1 MADDRPAP
9 GVLAARPTDADL
21 HPLRRLWR
29 RAGRF
34 RRRIVV
40 ATIST
45 ILNKLFDIAPELLIG
60 VAIDVVVRT
69 DDSFVSQI
77 FGVED
82 RGDQL
87 LVLAGITIVA
97 WVLESSSQYI
107 ADRLWRGLSQ
117 DLQHELR
124 LDTYRHVQELDLAW
138 FEDRAS
144 GRLLTVLND
153 DVNQLERFLDVG
165 ASKIILTAT
174 NVVAVGAVFVV
185 ISPMLALVAFLP
197 IPVIIGGSLLFQ
209 RRLGPRYAAVRERA
223 GRLGGLIGGN
233 LGGIATIKA
242 FGAEERE
249 ASRVSV
255 ASADYAQANRQAI
268 ALSAAF
274 VPLIRMAILV
284 GFILTLVLGGRAAL
298 DGSLEIGLYSV
309 LVFMTQRLLWPLT
322 ELGETLDLYQRGVA
336 SIRRI
341 LDLLDTPVA
350 VAGGTRELP
359 DQAGKTGLAVHFDD
373 VEFGYR
379 TSDPDATDDANAAHP
394 DDAPAPVAAPER
406 RPVLRGLQLDIPA
419 GETHAIV
426 GATGAGKSTVVKLLL
441 RLYDPDGGQLV
452 VGEVPAQELSFASL
466 RGAIGYV
473 GQDTFLFDG
482 SVADN
487 LRYGAP
493 DASDDELR
501 RAAVLAEADGFVQD
515 LPHGYDTPVGERGI
529 KLSGGQRQ
537 RLTIARALVR
547 NPPILVLDEATS
559 AVDNE
564 TEAAIQRSLL
574 RVSHERTTIVI
585 AHRLSTIRH
594 ADRIHVMHAGVVTE
608 AGTHEELLALGRRYA
623 ALWAVQTGE
632 ISDDLIG
639 RQAD

>member
-1 MADDRPAP
+1 MAGDA
-9 GVLAARPTDADL
+9 PTDPATDEP
-21 HPLRRLWR
+21 HPLRRLWD
-29 RAGRF
+29 RATRF
-34 RRRIVV
+34 RPRIVLAV
-40 ATIST
+40 VST
-45 ILNKLFDIAPELLIG
+45 VLNKLFDIAPELLIG
-60 VAIDVVVRT
+60 VAIDVVVRK
-69 DDSFVSQI
+69 DESFVGQL
-77 FGVED
+77 FDVAD
-82 RGDQL
+82 REDQL
-87 LVLAGITIVA
+87 LILAGLTVIA
-97 WVLESSSQYI
+97 WVLESASDYLS
-107 ADRLWRGLSQ
+107 ARLWRGLSQ
-117 DLQHELR
+117 DLQHDLR
-124 LDTYRHVQELDLAW
+124 LDAYRHVQDLDTAW
-138 FEDRAS
+138 FEDRES

-153 DVNQLERFLDVG
+153 DVNQLERFLDIG

-185 ISPMLALVAFLP
+185 ISPVLALTAFLP
-197 IPVIIGGSLLFQ
+197 IPVIIAGSLLFQ
-209 RRLGPRYAAVRERA
+209 RRLGPRYEAVRDRA

-242 FGAEERE
+242 FGAEDRE
-249 ASRVSV
+249 AARVEE
-255 ASADYAQANRQAI
+255 ASAAYATANRRAI
-268 ALSAAF
+268 AYSSAF
-274 VPLIRMAILV
+274 VPLIRMAILA

-341 LDLLDTPVA
+341 LDLLDTPITIRPGA
-350 VAGGTRELP
+350 TELP
-359 DQAGKTGLAVHFDD
+359 RGATLTPLPVRFADVRFSYGGRPGAV
-373 VEFGYR
+373 
-379 TSDPDATDDANAAHP
+379 
-394 DDAPAPVAAPER
+394 VADEDR
-406 RPVLRGLQLDIPA
+406 IPVLHGLDIDVPA
-419 GETHAIV
+419 GQTHAIV

-441 RLYDPDGGQLV
+441 RLYDPDSGDLTVGG
-452 VGEVPAQELSFASL
+452 VPAEDLSFASL

-482 SVADN
+482 TVADN

-493 DASDDELR
+493 DADRDALR
-501 RAAVLAEADGFVQD
+501 RAAELAEAHDFVSA

-547 NPPILVLDEATS
+547 DPAILVLDEATS

-574 RVSHERTTIVI
+574 RVAHDRTTIVI

-594 ADRIHVMHAGVVTE
+594 ADRIHVMDRGVVAE
-608 AGTHEELLALGRRYA
+608 AGTHEELVAAGGRYA
-623 ALWAVQTGE
+623 ALWSVQTGE
-632 ISDDLIG
+632 VAEGLIG
-639 RQAD
+639 RPGA

>member
-1 MADDRPAP
+1 MAPPQD
-9 GVLAARPTDADL
+9 V
-21 HPLRRLWR
+21 HPIRRLWR
-29 RAGRF
+29 HAPRYRGRIL
-34 RRRIVV
+34 RGTVLT
-40 ATIST
+40 A
-45 ILNKLFDIAPELLIG
+45 LNKLFDIAPELLIG
-60 VAIDVVVRT
+60 VAIDIVVR
-69 DDSFVSQI
+69 DQDSMVSRW
-77 FGVED
+77 FGIHD
-82 RGDQL
+82 REDQL
-87 LVLAGITIVA
+87 LFLAGATAVVWI
-97 WVLESSSQYI
+97 LESLTEYLSARI
-107 ADRLWRGLSQ
+107 WRELSQ
-117 DLQHELR
+117 DLQHDLR
-124 LDTYRHVQELDLAW
+124 LEAYRHVQDLELAW

-165 ASKIILTAT
+165 AQHIILTAV
-174 NVVAVGAVFVV
+174 NVVGVGAVFFA
-185 ISPMLALVAFLP
+185 ISPLLAVLAFLP

-209 RRLGPRYAAVRERA
+209 RRLAPRYEAVRDGA

-249 ASRVSV
+249 AARVGEASR
-255 ASADYAQANRQAI
+255 AYADVNRSAI
-268 ALSAAF
+268 ALSAGF

-284 GFILTLVLGGRAAL
+284 GFMVTLVLGGHMAL
-298 DGSLEIGLYSV
+298 NGTLEIGLYSV

-322 ELGETLDLYQRGVA
+322 ELGETLDLYQRGCA

-341 LDLLDTPVA
+341 LDLIDAPIA
-350 VAGGTRELP
+350 IAPGAAELP
-359 DQAGKTGLAVHFDD
+359 PLPGGDAVPARAVRFED
-373 VEFGYR
+373 VEFSYDNG
-379 TSDPDATDDANAAHP
+379 AG
-394 DDAPAPVAAPER
+394 
-406 RPVLRGLQLDIPA
+406 PVLRGLSLDVGA

-441 RLYDPDGGQLV
+441 RLYEAQSGRVTIDGV
-452 VGEVPAQELSFASL
+452 AVEELSFGSL

-482 SVADN
+482 TVAEN

-501 RAAVLAEADGFVQD
+501 EAATLAEAHEFIMA
-515 LPHGYDTPVGERGI
+515 LPNGYDTPVGERGVR
-529 KLSGGQRQ
+529 LSGGQRQ

-547 NPPILVLDEATS
+547 NPSILVLDEATS

-574 RVSHERTTIVI
+574 RVSHQRTTIVI

-594 ADRIHVMHAGVVTE
+594 ADAIHVLQAGVVAET
-608 AGTHEELLALGRRYA
+608 GTHDELVASGGMYT

-632 ISDDLIG
+632 LTT
-639 RQAD
+639 RL